1 LHQPLP
7 RRGER
12 KDAVSGL
19 STAFIVLGL
28 FLLGGVYSFVKQG
41 LPKSIVVLLG
51 IGAAMSLT
59 AGILR
64 LEVWN

>member
-1 LHQPLP
+1 M
-7 RRGER
+7 
-12 KDAVSGL
+12 SGL
-19 STAFIVLGL
+19 STVFIVLGL
-28 FLLGGVYSFVKQG
+28 FLLGGVISFVKQG
-41 LPKSIVVLLG
+41 LPRSVIVLLG